1 VLTVSLAAAMF
12 YCARRLRSV
21 VLNGLFL
28 GLMFVTLVITLSRSA
43 IASAAGSMVVGAVLA
58 RSTLRLAVMGLL
70 AVGVVTGVLVSGYI
84 NLTTVKALVNFTD
97 ASSLVH
103 ENQLTKS
110 IAIITTHP
118 LGQGLATAGN
128 IGQQL
133 GGADAITNE
142 SWYLQI
148 GTEMG
153 ILAMVVY
160 FGLVALATVLALWQF
175 FKVSDYWLRT
185 LTLTVAMTA
194 GAMLVLGNFLH
205 SWENTPLS
213 MIFWLLAGMAVRAT
227 DLEKAAG
234 YSDQP

>member
-1 VLTVSLAAAMF
+1 LATV
-12 YCARRLRSV
+12 
-21 VLNGLFL
+21 
-28 GLMFVTLVITLSRSA
+28 
-43 IASAAGSMVVGAVLA
+43 
-58 RSTLRLAVMGLL
+58 GLL
-70 AVGVVTGVLVSGYI
+70 GAGVVALILVTGYI
-84 NLTTVKALVNFTD
+84 KITTVEALVNFQD
-97 ASSLVH
+97 ASSVVH
-103 ENQLTKS
+103 ENQLSKS
-110 IAIITTHP
+110 VAIITSHP

-160 FGLVALATVLALWQF
+160 FALVAFAMVLALRQF
-175 FKVSDYWLRT
+175 FKVHDYWLRT

-194 GAMLVLGNFLH
+194 GAMLVVGNFLH

-213 MIFWLLAGMAVRAT
+213 MIFWLLAGIAVRAT
-227 DLEKAAG
+227 DLERAA
-234 YSDQP
+234 DFVEP

>member
-1 VLTVSLAAAMF
+1 
-12 YCARRLRSV
+12 
-21 VLNGLFL
+21 
-28 GLMFVTLVITLSRSA
+28 
-43 IASAAGSMVVGAVLA
+43 
-58 RSTLRLAVMGLL
+58 MGLL